1 MPETLLKGQKGTSF
15 LIKFLPNFL
24 LFFPDEF
31 YFLQVLKP
39 VFKEQQLLKVHLFF
53 AETHQ
58 VPGNDREGQFF
69 EFKSTTTTS
78 SSSSRV

>member
-1 MPETLLKGQKGTSF
+1 MFDQIYAKF
-15 LIKFLPNFL
+15 NLI
-24 LFFPDEF
+24 
-31 YFLQVLKP
+31 YFLQVRKP
-39 VFKEQQLLKVHLFF
+39 VFNEQQLLKVHLFF

-69 EFKSTTTTS
+69 EFKSTTTTTTS